1 MPPTLLRASRSRVS
15 SLGPVSG
22 LGSPEPDK
30 LSKMLRFD
38 VLQALKEILEAGT
51 PRKLREFRLLQTL
64 GDSLEAEKP
73 TKIKGFRLVKVL
85 GESLE
90 AVPRISDSDGMYRGF
105 GILTECMQNLGF

>member
-22 LGSPEPDK
+22 LGSPEADTLDK
-30 LSKMLRFD
+30 MSRFD

-51 PRKLREFRLLQTL
+51 PRKLKGFGLLQSP
-64 GDSLEAEKP
+64 GYCLEAEKP
-73 TKIKGFRLVKVL
+73 SKLKRFRLVQGL

-90 AVPRISDSDGMYRGF
+90 AVSRI
-105 GILTECMQNLGF
+105 